1 MKSYAFPLVLLFSII
16 SAGCSDNKL
25 ACNDGDA
32 KTKVLDVIHSH
43 IDGTDGFDTRI
54 KPHLGKRF
62 ISDITTLEANKEL
75 GRYKCS
81 ATYSFEWK
89 GKMKTEDFSYD
100 LKYIE
105 DKKTSEA
112 FVDVSKIRGAY
123 MKALV
128 FGQ

>member
-1 MKSYAFPLVLLFSII
+1 
-16 SAGCSDNKL
+16 
-25 ACNDGDA
+25 
-32 KTKVLDVIHSH
+32 
-43 IDGTDGFDTRI
+43 
-54 KPHLGKRF
+54 
-62 ISDITTLEANKEL
+62 
-75 GRYKCS
+75 
-81 ATYSFEWK
+81 
-89 GKMKTEDFSYD
+89 MKTEDFSYD